1 MAVKRVV
8 DINFW
13 NDEKVM
19 EQFTP
24 EDKLFMLYLLTN
36 PHTTQLGVYAI
47 NKKIM
52 AFELGFSPD
61 TINVLIDRF
70 ENKYQMIK
78 YSNETREIAIK
89 NYLKYS
95 IIKGGKPV
103 EDCLE
108 KEIKQVK
115 DKSLLVYI
123 FNNIINYSNINITV
137 NNIINKY
144 NNILNNNDNEDT
156 STYRTRIV
164 ENKKNFEEEFEELW
178 KLYPKK
184 NGKKKSFDYY
194 IRARKKGVEFETI
207 KLGIEKYIDFIQRT
221 KTSLQYVKDGST
233 WFNQECWNDER
244 NIEGEQQELPQ
255 WFNQRIEQQQMT
267 EQEQQELDNLL
278 KNF

>member
-36 PHTTQLGVYAI
+36 PHTTQLGIYAI

-95 IIKGGKPV
+95 IVKGGKPV

-115 DKSLLVYI
+115 DRSLLIYI
-123 FNNIINYSNINITV
+123 FNNIINFSNINITV

-144 NNILNNNDNEDT
+144 NNILNNNNNDNEDT

-164 ENKKNFEEEFEELW
+164 ENKNNFEEEFEKLW
-178 KLYPKK
+178 KIYPKK
-184 NGKKKSFDYY
+184 VGKKKSFDYY
-194 IRARKKGVEFETI
+194 VRARKKGIDFETI
-207 KLGIEKYIDFIQRT
+207 KLGIEKYVDFIQKS

-244 NIEGEQQELPQ
+244 KVEIKKTKDQEY
-255 WFNQRIEQQQMT
+255 
-267 EQEQQELDNLL
+267 QEQLERMRKWDEENA
-278 KNF
+278 KGRNS